1 MNSYDELR
9 FSLRFRNLL
18 NYLEHVIRKNIV
30 DYKQVVI
37 YEKPLTN
44 IPSIN
49 TKIKVSVKRASL
61 DDIRKIYVKRA
72 RNKNSLS
79 KRLNDGHLCFIAERK
94 DDIVGYCWVA
104 FRELYVSEIDKK
116 IKFNNA
122 EACLY
127 SVFVFPEYRRK
138 RIYQKML
145 VEIFRFLRK
154 KGHKKAFINVLST
167 NIPSQR
173 GVEHVGFKSIKNV
186 TFFRLFGL
194 KKYVEN
200 GSVSKKQSSQSK
212 GVDENG

>member
-1 MNSYDELR
+1 MNSSSSEKLQ
-9 FSLRFRNLL
+9 FSLRFKNLL
-18 NYLEHVIRKNIV
+18 NYLENVIRKNIV
-30 DYKQVVI
+30 DYTQVII

-61 DDIRKIYVKRA
+61 DDIRKIHVMHA

-79 KRLNDGHLCFIAERK
+79 KRLNDGHLCFIAKRK
-94 DDIVGYCWVA
+94 GDVVGYCWVA

-127 SVFVFPEYRRK
+127 NAFVFPEYRRK
-138 RIYQKML
+138 RVYQKIL

-154 KGHKKAFINVLST
+154 NGHKKAFINVLST

-173 GVEHVGFKSIKNV
+173 GVEHVGFKVIKNV

-200 GSVSKKQSSQSK
+200 GSVSKK
-212 GVDENG
+212 